1 MSAPSIVT
9 IAHLTLYD
17 ARRRK
22 ILAAAALC
30 AAVFLAVFSTA
41 IVAASR
47 EMARNPP
54 PFLTRQANLAVFS
67 VLGLYAANFLSV
79 LLSALLPV
87 DALSGEIDS
96 GVMQT
101 LASKPVRRSD
111 IVLGKWLGYG
121 VVVVSYFLVVAVGVL
136 LATRL
141 AAGYLALNIR
151 VALPLMVLELLVM
164 LSVSIAGGTRLGTVT
179 NGIATLGFY
188 GVAFI
193 GGWVEQFGALSG
205 LQSARTLGIAVSL
218 ISPPDT
224 LWRLAAYYLQ
234 PDIVRTLGNG
244 GPFSAASVP
253 SSMMVWWAFGF
264 TVLTVCA
271 AVYSFRD
278 RQL

>member
-1 MSAPSIVT
+1 MSSILT

-30 AAVFLAVFSTA
+30 AAVFLAVFTTA
-41 IVAASR
+41 IALATR
-47 EMARNPP
+47 ELIERPA
-54 PFLTRQANLAVFS
+54 PFIERQATFAVFS
-67 VLGLYAANFLSV
+67 ILGLYASNFLSV
-79 LLSALLPV
+79 LLAALLPV

-101 LASKPVRRSD
+101 LASKPIGRSE

-121 VVVVSYFLVVAVGVL
+121 LVIVTYFLVVAGGAL
-136 LATRL
+136 IATRV
-141 AAGYLALNIR
+141 AAGYLALNIGT
-151 VALPLMVLELLVM
+151 ALPLMVLELLVM
-164 LSVSIAGGTRLGTVT
+164 LSVSIAGGTRFGTVT

-193 GGWVEQFGALSG
+193 GGWVEQFGALAG
-205 LQSARTLGIAVSL
+205 LQSARTLGIGVSL

-253 SSMMVWWAFGF
+253 SALMVWWAIGF
-264 TVLTVCA
+264 TMVTVA
-271 AVYSFRD
+271 LAVYSFRR

>member
-1 MSAPSIVT
+1 MPSILT

-22 ILAAAALC
+22 ILTAAALC
-30 AAVFLAVFSTA
+30 AAVFLAVFTTA
-41 IVAASR
+41 IAFATR
-47 EMARNPP
+47 ELMEKPP
-54 PFLTRQANLAVFS
+54 SFIERQATFAVFS
-67 VLGLYAANFLSV
+67 ILGLYAANFLSV
-79 LLSALLPV
+79 LLAALLPV

-101 LASKPVRRSD
+101 LASKPIRRSE

-121 VVVVSYFLVVAVGVL
+121 LVIVTYFLVVAGGVL
-136 LATRL
+136 LATRV
-141 AAGYLALNIR
+141 AAGYVALNIGM
-151 VALPLMVLELLVM
+151 ALPLMVLELLVM

-205 LQSARTLGIAVSL
+205 LQSARTVGIGVSL

-253 SSMMVWWAFGF
+253 SALMVWWAAGF
-264 TVLTVCA
+264 TAVSLAC
-271 AVYSFRD
+271 AVYSFRN

>member
-1 MSAPSIVT
+1 VSAIPT

-22 ILAAAALC
+22 ILLAAALC
-30 AAVFLAVFSTA
+30 AALFLAVFSTA
-41 IVAASR
+41 IFFASQ
-47 EMARNPP
+47 EMTRNPP

-79 LLSALLPV
+79 LLAALLPV

-111 IVLGKWLGYG
+111 IVLGKWLGYAIVIG
-121 VVVVSYFLVVAVGVL
+121 AYFLVVAGGVL

-141 AAGYLALNIR
+141 TAGYVALNVG
-151 VALPLMVLELLVM
+151 VALPLMVLELLLM

-205 LQSARTLGIAVSL
+205 LQSVRTVGIAASL

-253 SSMMVWWAFGF
+253 SALMVWWALGF
-264 TVLTVCA
+264 VALTVGF
-271 AVYSFRD
+271 AVYSFRN

>member
-1 MSAPSIVT
+1 MSSILT

-30 AAVFLAVFSTA
+30 AAVFLAVFTTA
-41 IVAASR
+41 ITLATR
-47 EMARNPP
+47 DLLARPTS
-54 PFLTRQANLAVFS
+54 FIERQATFAVFS

-101 LASKPVRRSD
+101 LASKPIRRSE

-121 VVVVSYFLVVAVGVL
+121 LVIVSYFVVVAGGVL

-141 AAGYLALNIR
+141 AAGYLALNIS
-151 VALPLMVLELLVM
+151 VALPLMALELLVM
-164 LSVSIAGGTRLGTVT
+164 LSVSIAGGTRFGTVT

-188 GVAFI
+188 GIAFI
-193 GGWVEQFGALSG
+193 GGWVEQFGALAG
-205 LQSARTLGIAVSL
+205 LQSARTLGIGVSL

-234 PDIVRTLGNG
+234 PDVVRTLGNG

-253 SSMMVWWAFGF
+253 SSLMVWWAAGF
-264 TVLTVCA
+264 VLVTVSV
-271 AVYSFRD
+271 AVYSFRG